1 MINRLINARDGP
13 FFWFQ
18 RVGDFLGFMDILNL
32 KAIVDDSS
40 LMSLLE
46 VFGWGSDISIFR

>member
-1 MINRLINARDGP
+1 MINRLINARDRP